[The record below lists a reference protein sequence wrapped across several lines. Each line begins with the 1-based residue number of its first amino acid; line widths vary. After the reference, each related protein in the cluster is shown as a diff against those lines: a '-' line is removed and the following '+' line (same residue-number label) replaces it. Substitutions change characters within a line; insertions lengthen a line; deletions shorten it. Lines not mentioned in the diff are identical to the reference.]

1 MSLIFV
7 ADDEDLAGF
16 FATNMIDSSV

>member
-7 ADDEDLAGF
+7 ADDEDLVGL